1 MFMSLLNSVAM
12 LKHRVIMERSMATKK
27 KKKKKKSRE
36 YRVKRLNNF
45 FNTKYRP
52 TSVVS

>member
-12 LKHRVIMERSMATKK
+12 LKHRVIMARSMAT